1 MRMSI
6 KGAQFLKIEEELK
19 YVNQYLYIQKMRFQE
34 HIICLVEIPEQLY
47 EYYIPKLMIQPLLEN
62 AVYHGMEGMYE
73 DGEIQL
79 KIYAVNELVHIDVID
94 NGEGMT
100 EAQVQK
106 MMQGDVVASK
116 RGSGIGVKNVNDR
129 IKLYFGEAYGVQII
143 SAPDEGTT
151 ARIYFPMRRQEDE
164 TEK

>member
-1 MRMSI
+1 MRVPENGVHAGKVFRISLSQGKDI
-6 KGAQFLKIEEELK
+6 ITLKRNWNTPSAIFPF
-19 YVNQYLYIQKMRFQE
+19 KMCGFRISLHLRWIGTKTGGLPVSQAGDPAA
-34 HIICLVEIPEQLY
+34 VG
-47 EYYIPKLMIQPLLEN
+47 N

-106 MMQGDVVASK
+106 MMQGDVVSSK
-116 RGSGIGVKNVNDR
+116 RGSGIGVKMSMTESSCISVR
-129 IKLYFGEAYGVQII
+129 HMAY
-143 SAPDEGTT
+143 
-151 ARIYFPMRRQEDE
+151 R
-164 TEK
+164 

>member
-62 AVYHGMEGMYE
+62 AIVHGVSECRRTGMIAVTGKETE
-73 DGEIQL
+73 DA
-79 KIYAVNELVHIDVID
+79 IYITVKD
-94 NGEGMT
+94 NGNGMPET
-100 EAQVQK
+100 
-106 MMQGDVVASK
+106 
-116 RGSGIGVKNVNDR
+116 
-129 IKLYFGEAYGVQII
+129 II
-143 SAPDEGTT
+143 
-151 ARIYFPMRRQEDE
+151 RQLEE
-164 TEK
+164 

>member
-62 AVYHGMEGMYE
+62 AIVHGVFRIERNRNDSSNREG
-73 DGEIQL
+73 
-79 KIYAVNELVHIDVID
+79 
-94 NGEGMT
+94 NGRCNLYYC
-100 EAQVQK
+100 
-106 MMQGDVVASK
+106 K
-116 RGSGIGVKNVNDR
+116 R
-129 IKLYFGEAYGVQII
+129 
-143 SAPDEGTT
+143 
-151 ARIYFPMRRQEDE
+151 
-164 TEK
+164 